1 MTREKFWNIPNALSL
16 YRIVV
21 FPFVMF
27 LVISGEEEWF
37 AIFLC
42 INLITDFLDGFIA
55 RTFNMVTK
63 LGARLDSLADYGT
76 YILAFSGVL
85 TFKKEDLAGNAW
97 ILYLFI
103 VLMFMTQVIHFRKF
117 GTFSSYHLYSFKTTG
132 YFQGFLFF
140 TWFFIGFWEAY
151 YYFAIGFGV
160 LAELESMFL
169 TFLLKERRSNAKG
182 LYWVLKQVPVPAK
195 QN

>member
-1 MTREKFWNIPNALSL
+1 MTREKFCNIPNTLSL

-27 LVISGEEEWF
+27 LVISRKEEWF
-37 AIFLC
+37 AVFLC
-42 INLITDFLDGFIA
+42 INLLTDFLDGFIA

-63 LGARLDSLADYGT
+63 LGTRLDSLADYGT

-85 TFKKEDLAGNAW
+85 TFKKADLAGNAW
-97 ILYLFI
+97 VLYLFI
-103 VLMFMTQVIHFRKF
+103 VLMFMTQVIHIRKF

-140 TWFFIGFWEAY
+140 AWFFIGFWEAY
-151 YYFAIGFGV
+151 YYFAIGFGI
-160 LAELESMFL
+160 LAELESIFL